1 MGQHFSIRSIFLAC
15 FIISIGQLSMG
26 LVFPSL
32 PWIAKDFNVSLEEAQ
47 LLVSAYMIG
56 FGPSQFLYGPISD
69 SLGRKKVL
77 LSGLVVS
84 LIGLAII
91 IAFSDTFTAV
101 VFGRF
106 IQGIGTGVCAVLAR
120 ASTRDRF
127 SGEQLPIAMSYI
139 AIVASITPLIAPILG
154 GFINHHFGWTM
165 VFISLL
171 GYVMLGWVLIS
182 LRFKESLS
190 ETKPVPSLKA
200 MAKQY
205 GTFLRSPYFM
215 SFSSISWLNFSL
227 MITTVSIMPFIMQVQ
242 IGMSSDQYAMWALI
256 PAFGM
261 LLGTS
266 LSNRLRPKFGNKKV
280 LLITPTLHVIGA
292 IWLFLTPL
300 DPLLL
305 MLGQMILIVGNAIA
319 LPCAQALVLQ
329 PYKKSAGSA
338 AALSGGGQM
347 IVSSIVSVLLV
358 QMGVKEP
365 WHLSIVILIFAV
377 ITVANIQRGFSVKP

>member
-1 MGQHFSIRSIFLAC
+1 
-15 FIISIGQLSMG
+15 
-26 LVFPSL
+26 
-32 PWIAKDFNVSLEEAQ
+32 
-47 LLVSAYMIG
+47 
-56 FGPSQFLYGPISD
+56 
-69 SLGRKKVL
+69 
-77 LSGLVVS
+77 
-84 LIGLAII
+84 
-91 IAFSDTFTAV
+91 
-101 VFGRF
+101 
-106 IQGIGTGVCAVLAR
+106 
-120 ASTRDRF
+120 
-127 SGEQLPIAMSYI
+127 
-139 AIVASITPLIAPILG
+139 
-154 GFINHHFGWTM
+154 
-165 VFISLL
+165 
-171 GYVMLGWVLIS
+171 
-182 LRFKESLS
+182 
-190 ETKPVPSLKA
+190 
-200 MAKQY
+200 
-205 GTFLRSPYFM
+205 M